1 VPHGRTALPVWGPGL
16 TYQLVERTKAVTHT
30 LEKVLDMGSL
40 LRVLYQRPWGAFLS
54 PKRI

>member
-1 VPHGRTALPVWGPGL
+1 MPHGRTALPVWGPGL